1 MKRAADDLSYQ
12 SAKEAWLEGENT
24 KLRKRMKFQD
34 QHIFAQSERM
44 RLMEVEFAKTDEER
58 SREVKIATTKM
69 LKHISKG
76 HDMK

>member
-1 MKRAADDLSYQ
+1 MK
-12 SAKEAWLEGENT
+12 KWI
-24 KLRKRMKFQD
+24 KFQG
-34 QHIFAQSERM
+34 QIIFAQSEKK
-44 RLMEVEFAKTDEER
+44 RLMEVEFAKTNEEQ